1 VTEPSATEPAP
12 TEPAPTEIRT
22 DRLLLRRL
30 TRDEARAVVALDRTG
45 RTWAADYPTEG
56 DLVVA
61 GIACEAGEHYD
72 ETGDF
77 GIYQVLLA
85 DSGAAVGGIGFI
97 HPPEAGEVEV
107 GYGLAESARGR
118 GLATE
123 ALRAVTVWAQAH
135 GAAVVVAMT
144 ATDNLASQRV
154 VERAG
159 FVRLPDQVVD
169 PEDGPL
175 WRWELAL
182 PR

>member
-1 VTEPSATEPAP
+1 VTEPSSTLIGTE
-12 TEPAPTEIRT
+12 
-22 DRLLLRRL
+22 RLLLRRL
-30 TRDEARAVVALDRTG
+30 TPDEARAVVALDRAG
-45 RTWAADYPTEG
+45 RSWAADYPTEG

-77 GIYQVLLA
+77 GVYQVLLA
-85 DSGAAVGGIGFI
+85 ETSEVVGGIGFL
-97 HPPEAGEVEV
+97 HPPERGEVEV

-123 ALRAVTVWAQAH
+123 ALRAVAVWASEH
-135 GAAVVVAMT
+135 GVVTVVAMT
-144 ATDNLASQRV
+144 ATDNVASQRV
-154 VERAG
+154 VERVG
-159 FVRLPDQVVD
+159 FTRLPEPVVD

-182 PR
+182 PG